1 MQLSL
6 PLFTSETTL
15 INGNLGFFMNDG
27 IVFYLLNGMPIYSH
41 MEGDLQAFRFFI
53 SNLISQG
60 LCKKAEIRKSFH
72 VSIDYI
78 NRACRLYESEGEVG
92 FFKPEIRH
100 GYCHKLVGDN
110 LILAQKLLDEH
121 KNNCE
126 IGRQCNV
133 KESSI
138 RYAIKVGHLK
148 KNQTSIK
155 PLDHSPTKEAPWM
168 HWD

>member
-6 PLFTSETTL
+6 PLFTSDTTL
-15 INGNLGFFMNDG
+15 INGNVGYFSKNG
-27 IVFYLLNGMPIYSH
+27 IVFYLLNGLPIYSH
-41 MEGDLQAFRFFI
+41 PESSIQAFRFFI

-60 LCKKAEIRKSFH
+60 LCKKSEIRGAFH
-72 VSIDYI
+72 ISIDFV
-78 NRACRLYESEGEVG
+78 NRSCKTYEREGESG
-92 FFKPEIRH
+92 FFKPDKRH

-110 LILAQKLLDEH
+110 LEPAQKLLGEG

-126 IGRQCNV
+126 VARECNV

-148 KNQTSIK
+148 KSQPDNTINRHTTQ
-155 PLDHSPTKEAPWM
+155 
-168 HWD
+168 